1 MSEAIFP
8 LAFSSEEY
16 RLLTAIVLGFFFGF
30 SLERAGFGNARKL
43 VGQFYLHDMTVFK
56 VMFTGILVAMVGL
69 YSLASFGLVELDLIW
84 INPTFVWAQVVGG
97 FVLGA
102 GFIMSGLCPGTSV
115 VSAASGR
122 WDGVVTFLGVFV
134 GVALFALTVDWF
146 PGLSALYTGGS
157 LGVVTLPDLLS
168 VPAPLFGLAV
178 VVLAVAAFVGAEKVE
193 RFFQQRR
200 RPTELT
206 PKPRP
211 RAKFA
216 LGTIFA
222 ITAIMAMTATVP
234 RPDAA
239 LVPMKAMEPMELA
252 ETIIA
257 RHPDLV
263 IVDIRGE
270 GAGDGQT
277 TIPGALQATTDSDA
291 VRSLASAGPHSTVV
305 VYDEAG
311 SLTSAP
317 DSWPRHLDYHY
328 LRGGFAAWESEVL
341 TAIEMD
347 GYDSERR
354 AFVQRQNQIA
364 AYFSGAAVDASVA
377 AAPPPPVP
385 AGGARAKKKK
395 AGGC

>member
-8 LAFSSEEY
+8 IAFSSEEY
-16 RLLTAIVLGFFFGF
+16 RLLTAIVLGFLFGF

-69 YSLASFGLVELDLIW
+69 YSLASFGLVDLQMIW

-146 PGLSALYTGGS
+146 PGLSALYASGS
-157 LGVVTLPDLLS
+157 LGIITLPDLLN
-168 VPAPLFGLAV
+168 VPAPLFALAV
-178 VVLAVAAFVGAEKVE
+178 VTMAVVAFVGAEKVE
-193 RFFQQRR
+193 HMFQERR
-200 RPTELT
+200 RPAELT
-206 PKPRP
+206 PRPRP
-211 RAKFA
+211 RTKFA
-216 LGTIFA
+216 LGGAFA
-222 ITAIMAMTATVP
+222 LAAVVAMTATTS
-234 RPDAA
+234 RPDPGPT
-239 LVPMKAMEPMELA
+239 PMRAMEPLTLA
-252 ETIIA
+252 EAIIA

-263 IVDIRGE
+263 IVDVRAATGGE
-270 GAGDGQT
+270 VPA
-277 TIPGALQATTDSDA
+277 IPGALRAAFDSSA
-291 VRSLASAGPHSTVV
+291 IRALSHAGPHSTVV
-305 VYDEAG
+305 VYDEQGAM
-311 SLTSAP
+311 THAP
-317 DSWPRHLDYHY
+317 KAWPSGLAYHY
-328 LRGGFAAWESEVL
+328 LRGGFEAWESEVL
-341 TAIEMD
+341 TAVEME
-347 GYDSERR
+347 GYDLERR

-364 AYFSGAAVDASVA
+364 AYFSGAAVETSVA
-377 AAPPPPVP
+377 AAPPPPIP
-385 AGGARAKKKK
+385 TGGAKKKKK

>member
-8 LAFSSEEY
+8 IVYQSEEY
-16 RLLTAIVLGFFFGF
+16 RLLTAIVLGFLFGF

-69 YSLASFGLVELDLIW
+69 YSLASFGLVDLQRIW

-122 WDGVVTFLGVFV
+122 WDGVVTFLGVFL

-146 PGLSALYTGGS
+146 PGLSALYTSGS
-157 LGVVTLPDLLS
+157 LGTLTMPDLLN
-168 VPAPLFGLAV
+168 VPAPLFALAV
-178 VVLAVAAFVGAEKVE
+178 VIFAIIAFVGAERVE
-193 RFFQQRR
+193 RAFQQRR
-200 RPTELT
+200 RPIELT

-211 RAKFA
+211 RIKLA

-222 ITAIMAMTATVP
+222 LTAIVAITATAP
-234 RPDAA
+234 RPDADPI
-239 LVPMKAMEPMELA
+239 PMKPLEPMALA
-252 ETIIA
+252 EAIIA
-257 RHPDLV
+257 QHPDLV
-263 IVDIRGE
+263 IVDIRETNGE
-270 GAGDGQT
+270 AGP
-277 TIPGALQATTDSDA
+277 TIPGALQAAADSGGT
-291 VRSLASAGPHSTVV
+291 RSLSRAGPYSTVV

-311 SLTSAP
+311 ALNHVP
-317 DSWPRHLDYHY
+317 QSWPHGLDYHF

-341 TAIEMD
+341 TPMPME
-347 GYDSERR
+347 GYGLQRR
-354 AFVQRQNQIA
+354 LVQRQNQIA
-364 AYFSGAAVDASVA
+364 AYFSGAAVQASVV
-377 AAPPPPVP
+377 AAPPPPLP
-385 AGGARAKKKK
+385 AGGPAKKKPK